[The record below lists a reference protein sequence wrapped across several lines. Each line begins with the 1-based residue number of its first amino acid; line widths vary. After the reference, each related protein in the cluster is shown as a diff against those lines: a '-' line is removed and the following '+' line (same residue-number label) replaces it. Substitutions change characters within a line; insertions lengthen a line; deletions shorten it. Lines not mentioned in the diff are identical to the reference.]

1 MKAKT
6 FDLKYGN
13 KNRIRTIK
21 GKPVNTPT
29 QDFKVA
35 YDLLMKSMTI
45 LAKYRH
51 TVLVNEILKGINEQR
66 NNIKLIVKI

>member
-1 MKAKT
+1 MIATKP
-6 FDLKYGN
+6 
-13 KNRIRTIK
+13 RIRTLR
-21 GKPVNTPT
+21 GKQGNTPT

-35 YDLLMKSMTI
+35 YDLLMKSMGI